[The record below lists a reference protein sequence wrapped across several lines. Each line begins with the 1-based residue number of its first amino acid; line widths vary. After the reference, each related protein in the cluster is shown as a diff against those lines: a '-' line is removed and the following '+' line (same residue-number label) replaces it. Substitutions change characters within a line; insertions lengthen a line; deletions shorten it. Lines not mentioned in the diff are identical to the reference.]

1 VSTEPGQKFPSTAD
15 PDAQLRDWGWVGISV
30 APGTNLRAV
39 CGEALTKWVE
49 RAYTDLA
56 KRPTVPEFLR
66 QFTQGVIDPITRD
79 SEIWQSLS
87 TDRSLW
93 VWIYCASRA
102 DEISDKVGVSEQLFD
117 HSFFELEGEAFLFLN
132 DLLRAPRVVFLSNAC
147 PVQAVHLVLSSGWG
161 IRAILVVPSP
171 DSYTPPLTSSAGKCA
186 PEASPAHA

>member
-1 VSTEPGQKFPSTAD
+1 
-15 PDAQLRDWGWVGISV
+15 
-30 APGTNLRAV
+30 
-39 CGEALTKWVE
+39 
-49 RAYTDLA
+49 
-56 KRPTVPEFLR
+56 VPEFLR

-132 DLLRAPRVVFLSNAC
+132 DLLRRFQSFDRNTTRGAADALWDEIA
-147 PVQAVHLVLSSGWG
+147 SGTETYEVG
-161 IRAILVVPSP
+161 DAL
-171 DSYTPPLTSSAGKCA
+171 YTLELGTCTWS
-186 PEASPAHA
+186 